1 MSSSPRL
8 HLTAGEIE
16 RAGRLLT
23 EFLRSYEAS
32 IPSAF
37 VLPPLDRTEL
47 SDILTQPFSESGIG
61 IDQLFQ
67 EIAEKVVPNSTA
79 IAHPRFLAYVLGP
92 PNGIAPFADAI
103 ASALNQNCNFW
114 QLSPAANVIEQKV
127 IRWLSGMFEYPET
140 AGGIITSGGSMATL
154 TALSTAIQDKCR
166 IDFRKSGLQ
175 SLKSP
180 LVVYTSTEAHR
191 CVEKDAVILG
201 LGLDNVRKIPV
212 DGDFRM
218 RLNLLAAAVH
228 EDRKAGKQPFCV
240 VATAGTINTGAID
253 PIDELADF
261 CRGEDLWL
269 HVDGAYGAL
278 FILSSRMKA
287 QLLPC
292 GKADSIAVDPHK
304 LLFAPLEAGGLLV
317 RDRDK
322 LERAFN
328 FTASYLTAE
337 RDPLFVNYMD
347 YGPQLSRSFKA
358 FKIWCALQVFG
369 VRVFRETTERMLDAA
384 RYLEEIIL
392 REKSPFELLAPVS
405 LNAVCFRFRNLDD
418 AKNQRVLTE
427 LVEEGT
433 ALLGPVF
440 IHGRLG
446 IRACMT
452 NYRTT
457 REDLDLVAQRLLQLG
472 AAP

>member
-1 MSSSPRL
+1 MPSSPRL

-23 EFLRSYEAS
+23 EFLRSYEES
-32 IPSAF
+32 IPAPF
-37 VLPPLDRTEL
+37 VLPPLDRTVL
-47 SDILTQPFSESGIG
+47 SDILNGTFSENGIG
-61 IDQLFQ
+61 IDPLFQ

-140 AGGIITSGGSMATL
+140 AGGILTSGGSMATL

-166 IDFRKSGLQ
+166 IDFRKTGLQ
-175 SLKSP
+175 SLKAP

-191 CVEKDAVILG
+191 CVEKGAVILG

-212 DGDFRM
+212 DGEFRM
-218 RLNLLAAAVH
+218 RSDLLAAAVR
-228 EDRKAGKQPFCV
+228 EDRKAVKQPFCV
-240 VATAGTINTGAID
+240 VATAGTVNTGAID
-253 PIDELADF
+253 PIDELADL
-261 CRGEDLWL
+261 CLREDLWL

-278 FILSSRMKA
+278 FILSPRMKA
-287 QLLPC
+287 GLLPC
-292 GKADSIAVDPHK
+292 GRADSIAVDPHK

-317 RDRDK
+317 RERDK

-358 FKIWCALQVFG
+358 FKIWCALEVFG
-369 VRVFRETTERMLDAA
+369 VKAFRETTEQMLDAA
-384 RYLEEIIL
+384 RYMEERIL
-392 REKSPFELLAPVS
+392 REKRAFELLAPVS

-418 AKNQRVLTE
+418 AENQRVLTE

-440 IHGRLG
+440 INGRWG

-457 REDLDLVAQRLLQLG
+457 RADLDLVVQRLLQLG